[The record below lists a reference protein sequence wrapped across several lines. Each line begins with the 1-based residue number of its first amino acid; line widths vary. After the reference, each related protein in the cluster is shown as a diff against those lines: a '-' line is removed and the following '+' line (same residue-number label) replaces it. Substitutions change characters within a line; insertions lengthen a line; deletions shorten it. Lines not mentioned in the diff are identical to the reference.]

1 MNTTNRIQIAAPFER
16 LFALAADIVRW
27 PDVLPHY
34 RYVKI
39 LKQSN
44 VQGPK
49 SKVTIDNSD
58 RQPPTLDSG
67 PRTLDSGLWTV
78 VAEMAARHRGIPL
91 WWRTIQRP
99 KPSERRIEFTHIAGI
114 TKGMEVQ
121 WTFDE
126 VGNSCGGPVWLVQI
140 HHQFSP
146 PWTAI
151 GRRLAD
157 QIIGKM
163 FVFEVANKTLKKM
176 KEISEQPLAREPV
189 TAKRANGPT
198 VL

>member
-39 LKQSN
+39 LKQSK

-49 SKVTIDNSD
+49 SKVTIDSSD
-58 RQPPTLDSG
+58 RQPP
-67 PRTLDSGLWTV
+67 TLDSGLWTV

-114 TKGMEVQ
+114 TKGM
-121 WTFDE
+121 
-126 VGNSCGGPVWLVQI
+126 
-140 HHQFSP
+140 
-146 PWTAI
+146 
-151 GRRLAD
+151 
-157 QIIGKM
+157 
-163 FVFEVANKTLKKM
+163 
-176 KEISEQPLAREPV
+176 
-189 TAKRANGPT
+189 
-198 VL
+198 